1 MLKILNDVINP
12 RIQQEKFFDIF
23 KTFKTF
29 YRRIYDAL
37 SELKFDW
44 DSCKRKLTIPLNFFK
59 KKKNK
64 KNNLNGKL
72 ISERVNENSKL
83 LCSG

>member
-37 SELKFDW
+37 SELKFD
-44 DSCKRKLTIPLNFFK
+44 
-59 KKKNK
+59 
-64 KNNLNGKL
+64 
-72 ISERVNENSKL
+72 
-83 LCSG
+83 